1 MAKKRK
7 KKKQIKGKPGLSPVR
22 YIKTKC
28 RSLTVEECLINE
40 EWQDM
45 GLATIVVTRKQP
57 SGKLISGVYLVDTM
71 CLGLKDTYYH
81 YSLTSYEYNDI
92 MEQIGMMQNMIT
104 CDYVLAH
111 NIIYGAIAFAEDL
124 GFPPHKDFSITK
136 YFLEEDDEGV
146 EFMDIDFGKDGVPVL
161 FVKEGM
167 NPNRYIKQLNHSIGE
182 GNYEVVYQTDD
193 LPEWDDE
200 DSLEEIEGIDE
211 DRPFRQYVEHYEKGQ
226 PEGESADTKTLELI
240 SYQISY
246 DRMESEYDRLYA
258 DKIDEIFAA
267 VEKAYPL
274 THEDPEQAIHLNK
287 ELIEKY
293 PDYPAFYNYLSN
305 ALMLA
310 DRKEEADQVTLSTYE
325 KFPDYL
331 FAKLSYAHWL
341 LEQEKYEEAIQ
352 VLDHKFSVNLLYPDR
367 EVFHFSE
374 VLAFNLFM
382 CRYFTQTGQAESA
395 INYYKI
401 MLQVKEDHPM
411 TIQAEGLVGA
421 TLLKDNMQHM
431 LGQIKGVQQK
441 PGED

>member
-1 MAKKRK
+1 
-7 KKKQIKGKPGLSPVR
+7 
-22 YIKTKC
+22 
-28 RSLTVEECLINE
+28 
-40 EWQDM
+40 
-45 GLATIVVTRKQP
+45 
-57 SGKLISGVYLVDTM
+57 
-71 CLGLKDTYYH
+71 
-81 YSLTSYEYNDI
+81 

-124 GFPPHKDFSITK
+124 GLPPHKDFSITK
-136 YFLEEDDEGV
+136 YILEEDDEGV
-146 EFMDIDFGKDGVPVL
+146 DFMDNDFGKDGVPVL

-167 NPNRYIKQLNHSIGE
+167 NPNRYIKQLNHSVGE
-182 GNYEVVYQTDD
+182 GNYEVVYLTDD

-211 DRPFRQYVEHYEKGQ
+211 DRPFRQYLENYEKGQ
-226 PEGESADTKTLELI
+226 PEGEGADTKTLELI

-258 DKIDEIFAA
+258 DKIDEILAA

-274 THEDPEQAIHLNK
+274 THEYPEQAIHLNK

-293 PDYPAFYNYLSN
+293 PEYPAFYNYLSN

-310 DRKEEADQVTLSTYE
+310 DRKEEAEQVTLSTYE

-341 LEQEKYEEAIQ
+341 LEQEKYEEALQ

-367 EVFHFSE
+367 EIFHSSE
-374 VLAFNLFM
+374 VLAFSLFM
-382 CRYFTQTGQAESA
+382 CRYFTQTGQAENA

-401 MLQVKEDHPM
+401 MLQVEEDHPM
-411 TIQAEGLVGA
+411 TIQAERLVGA
-421 TLLKDNMQHM
+421 TLLKDKMQHT
-431 LGQIKGVQQK
+431 LGQIEGLQQK